1 MKDRRI
7 VSGDYQLA
15 DCEERE
21 PALHCYGHG
30 VLSWE
35 SCVCDVQG
43 LSVRVLSCGNRL
55 LGNKLLAVTDDAE
68 GVAMMGRNRAPFKK
82 GGG

>member
-1 MKDRRI
+1 MAM
-7 VSGDYQLA
+7 GTACFY
-15 DCEERE
+15 
-21 PALHCYGHG
+21 
-30 VLSWE
+30 WE
-35 SCVCDVQG
+35 SCVCDVAG

-68 GVAMMGRNRAPFKK
+68 GVAMVGCNRAPFKK